1 MHGEK
6 MKKLVK
12 EHAESINA
20 KDKEINKL
28 SILVKNINN
37 SNEE

>member
-1 MHGEK
+1 MHSEK
-6 MKKLVK
+6 MQKLVK
-12 EHAESINA
+12 EHADGMLT

>member
-12 EHAESINA
+12 EHAEGMNA
-20 KDKEINKL
+20 KEKEINKL
-28 SILVKNINN
+28 SVLVKNINH